1 MAVSERRKR
10 AISEMKEG
18 ILDAA
23 STLFINT
30 GYEETTLRKIAKTI
44 GYNQATIYNYYGN
57 KEEIFFALQ
66 KRAFSKFYEEFEELR
81 NSTLSGFEKFE
92 QIGKTYVEFAMNNPH
107 HYQLM
112 FILQKPMNA
121 AERLDPEWK
130 IGLKNHELLT
140 ETIEQCNR
148 EGTMNIPNI
157 AAGAFMIWSMVH
169 GMVSL
174 IIMDRCHTLQDHNID
189 DIVLQARN
197 MFTQLLRTKT
207 SAHV

>member
-10 AISEMKEG
+10 AITEMKEG

-30 GYEETTLRKIAKTI
+30 GYEETTLRKIAKAI
-44 GYNQATIYNYYGN
+44 GYNPATIYNYYGN

-66 KRAFSKFYEEFEELR
+66 RRAFSKFYEEFEDLR
-81 NSTLSGFEKFE
+81 KSTLSGFEKF
-92 QIGKTYVEFAMNNPH
+92 QMMGKTYVEFALSNPH

-112 FILQKPMNA
+112 FIMQKPMNA
-121 AERLDPEWK
+121 AVHLDPEWK

-140 ETIEQCNR
+140 EIIQQCNE
-148 EGTMNIPNI
+148 EGTMYLPDI
-157 AAGAFMIWSMVH
+157 AEGAFMVWSMVH

-174 IIMDRCHTLQDHNID
+174 IIMDRTHMIEID
-189 DIVLQARN
+189 DIDYLAERVRLNFER
-197 MFTQLLRTKT
+197 LIKT
-207 SAHV
+207 TGANA